1 MVNLKKRIII
11 NFIILFLQTKII
23 TKMCKKVSKKVD
35 KKEKNQI
42 DFDLKVNNLFF

>member
-1 MVNLKKRIII
+1 MLSGRHKKCE
-11 NFIILFLQTKII
+11 II